1 MRLDSLLNLGGPGN
15 HPALEDAADH
25 PVGDLLRSPMAHPRG
40 LSTLVPKGTLAGSP
54 AEGTTSAFL
63 WVILP
68 IVAVPWG
75 YVFVNYIYNPKK

>member
-1 MRLDSLLNLGGPGN
+1 M
-15 HPALEDAADH
+15 
-25 PVGDLLRSPMAHPRG
+25 
-40 LSTLVPKGTLAGSP
+40 GSP

-75 YVFVNYIYNPKK
+75 YVFVNYVYKPKMQNMFFERGRKGSGAQGA